1 MIQSIKIYNN
11 YKLICWFFYGT
22 IILITS
28 CGTKYPVEIVK
39 VDSLRISL
47 NNAIVKFATID
58 TVKINKVKQ
67 EINADLLFIQKNCT
81 DTIAFATAELLEK
94 YYAVIKTFEL
104 VQNKYPE
111 LNEEVRYTGIQ
122 LENFKHDLEY
132 NIIKKENVKLFYER
146 EDSAV
151 KKNIASIN
159 AMINAIEFK
168 IKLFDEIS
176 PKIKLIVANQANKQN
191 TNPN

>member
-1 MIQSIKIYNN
+1 M
-11 YKLICWFFYGT
+11 
-22 IILITS
+22 ILITS
-28 CGTKYPVEIVK
+28 CGTKYPNELVK

-58 TVKINKVKQ
+58 TTRIRKVKQ
-67 EINADLLFIQKNCT
+67 EINTDLVFIQKNCS
-81 DTIAFATAELLEK
+81 DTIALTTAELLEK
-94 YYAVIKTFEL
+94 YYTVLKTFEL

-111 LNEEVRYTGIQ
+111 LKEEVSYTGIQ

-132 NIIKKENVKLFYER
+132 NNIEKEKVKLFYER

-159 AMINAIEFK
+159 AMIAAIEFK
-168 IKLFDEIS
+168 TKLFDELS
-176 PKIKLIVANQANKQN
+176 PKIKLIVTNQANKQN
-191 TNPN
+191 SNSN